1 MQALKSG
8 KIWRVALPVAVL
20 ALVGGAI
27 LFARRDSAAATSE
40 GPALQTSV
48 ARRGNLELIAG
59 GSGSLVPA
67 ATVDV
72 RFQGPGDLV
81 SLSVALGDVVV
92 SGQELARVDDTDA
105 RAALAEAELVLG
117 QQTSASAVAQARL
130 DLAEARTA
138 TVDRWNGLALLIS
151 PAVLTW
157 EERVVAAEKTLADP
171 AAASEGAALDQAER
185 DLKNAQAGLA
195 WAQKTYQEDYLE
207 DTFSYSYS
215 EGSGRDRV
223 EVTALDVPTQDEIDQ
238 ARSALDLARAD
249 EIEAEALLQALSGGD
264 LPAGATGAGLVS
276 LEKARQALAAA
287 QTQLEA
293 TRLVAPIAGTVTSLD
308 LVVGQTVSA
317 ADGVTL
323 MDLSRPVVEFF
334 VDEADIQMVAVGN
347 EVEVVFDAYPDSTFS
362 GRVVHL
368 DPVLTTS
375 GGVNALRGLAELDGP
390 TEDPSP
396 RLFVGLA
403 AAIDVIAGRA
413 EQAVLIP
420 VEALRQVSPGS
431 YAVFV
436 VGEDGSLTLRPVAV
450 GLQDLTFAAITS
462 GLEVGEVVSTGM
474 VEVGS

>member
-1 MQALKSG
+1 M
-8 KIWRVALPVAVL
+8 
-20 ALVGGAI
+20 
-27 LFARRDSAAATSE
+27 
-40 GPALQTSV
+40 
-48 ARRGNLELIAG
+48 ARRGDLELIAG

-72 RFQGPGDLV
+72 RFQRAGDLV
-81 SLSVALGDVVV
+81 SLSVALGDIVE
-92 SGQELARVDDTDA
+92 SGQELARLDETGA
-105 RAALAEAELVLG
+105 RASVAEAELALG
-117 QQTSASAVAQARL
+117 QLTSASALAQARL
-130 DLAEARTA
+130 DLAKARSA
-138 TVDRWNGLALLIS
+138 TVDRRNDLALVIS

-157 EERVVAAEKTLADP
+157 EERVVAAEEALAD
-171 AAASEGAALDQAER
+171 AAASSEVSALDQAER
-185 DLKNAQAGLA
+185 DLKNAQAGLT
-195 WAQKTYQEDYLE
+195 WAHRAYQEDYLE
-207 DTFSYSYS
+207 DTFSYSYF

-223 EVTALDVPTQDEIDQ
+223 EVKALDVPTQDEIDQ
-238 ARSALDLARAD
+238 ARAALDLARAD

-264 LPAGATGAGLVS
+264 LPAGATGASLVS

-317 ADGVTL
+317 ADGATL
-323 MDLSRPVVEFF
+323 MDLSRPVVEFL
-334 VDEADIQMVAVGN
+334 VDEADIPMVAVGN
-347 EVEVVFDAYPDSTFS
+347 DVEVVFDAYPDSTYS
-362 GRVVHL
+362 GRVIQL

-390 TEDPSP
+390 TEGPSP

-420 VEALRQVSPGS
+420 VEALRPVSAGS

-436 VGEDGSLTLRPVAV
+436 VGDDGSLTLRPVV
-450 GLQDLTFAAITS
+450 VELQDLTFAAIAS
-462 GLEVGEVVSTGM
+462 GLELGEVVSTGM